1 MASST
6 KAAFTDNYDQ
16 IPGLYTTTDMSAQQF
31 KVVMLNVTTPGQIK
45 LAGTSVIARSAFVL
59 MNDPKGT
66 STAFV
71 NAEVAYKG
79 IVKVIAGTSVIK
91 CGDKLGVNTTSQVVN
106 TTTANRFIIGTALGN
121 SSAVGDIIPCALI
134 EGGSLY

>member
-6 KAAFTDNYDQ
+6 KSAFTDNYDT
-16 IPGLYTTTDMSAQQF
+16 IPGLYTTTDLSAAQF
-31 KVVMLNVTTPGQIK
+31 KVVMLNITTPGQIK

-59 MNDPKGT
+59 MSDPKGT
-66 STAFV
+66 STAPV

-106 TTTANRFIIGTALGN
+106 TSSANRFIIGVALSN
-121 SSAVGDIIPCALI
+121 SAAIGDVISAALI